1 MDGRGTVIA
10 TGLDAQESAGQAP
23 TFMKKANERPAF
35 NNNAAPT
42 LKTAAPAQRTPVTK
56 TETTVGTSTIQIP
69 SFLQKR

>member
-1 MDGRGTVIA
+1 
-10 TGLDAQESAGQAP
+10 
-23 TFMKKANERPAF
+23 MKKANERPAF

-42 LKTAAPAQRTPVTK
+42 FKTAAPAQRTPVTK